1 MEAHEIPGVVTEL
14 IVSLEQQKQTATDKE
29 SDLQTVEE
37 DITRARAELDS
48 AANEWDNILDLLST
62 FNPERLSEAI
72 EEAERLLEYRQ

>member
-29 SDLQTVEE
+29 SDLETMEQ
-37 DITRARAELDS
+37 DIARARAELDS
-48 AANEWDNILDLLST
+48 AANEWDNILELLSN

-72 EEAERLLEYRQ
+72 EEAERLLGNN